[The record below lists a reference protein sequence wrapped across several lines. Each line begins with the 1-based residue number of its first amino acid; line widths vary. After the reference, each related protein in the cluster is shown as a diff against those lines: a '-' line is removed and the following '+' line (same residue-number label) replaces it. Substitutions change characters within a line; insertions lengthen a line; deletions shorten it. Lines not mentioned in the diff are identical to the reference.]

1 MTGPRAGRRS
11 SAQDGTGRLVLVG
24 TPLGNAS
31 DLSPRA
37 ARAIQ
42 EADVVACEDT
52 RHTRKL
58 LAVAGIET
66 KAPLLSLHQHN
77 EQARAEELVERIRGG
92 ATVAL
97 VTDAG
102 MPAVSDPGERVVRTV
117 LDAGLHVDVVPGPSA
132 VTAALAVSGLPTERF
147 CFEGFL
153 PRKGGER
160 RDRLAQLA
168 TEPRTTVLY
177 EAPHRL
183 AATVADLAEACGP
196 DRRVALA
203 RELTKLFEE
212 TWRGTLTEA
221 IAHVEAVA
229 PRGEYT
235 IVLGGAPAPPAA
247 TEEDVA
253 DAVARHLA
261 AGLTRKDA
269 ASAAAQELGVPKRVA
284 YDAAN
289 RKR

>member
-1 MTGPRAGRRS
+1 M
-11 SAQDGTGRLVLVG
+11 TGRLILVG

-37 ARAIQ
+37 AQALRD
-42 EADVVACEDT
+42 ADVVACEDT
-52 RHTRKL
+52 RHSRKL

-66 KAPLLSLHQHN
+66 RGRLLSLHQHN
-77 EQARAEELVERIRGG
+77 EQARADELVERIRAG

-117 LDAGLHVDVVPGPSA
+117 LDAGLRVDVVPGPSA
-132 VTAALAVSGLPTERF
+132 VTTALAVSGLPTERF

-153 PRKGGER
+153 PRKGAER
-160 RDRLAQLA
+160 RDRLAELGA
-168 TEPRTTVLY
+168 EPRTTVLY

-183 AATVADLAEACGP
+183 AATVADLVEACGP
-196 DRRVALA
+196 DRPVALA

-212 TWRGTLTEA
+212 VWRGTLAEA
-221 IAHVEAVA
+221 AAHVEAVT

-235 IVLGGAPAPPAA
+235 IVVGGAPEPAPATEADVAA
-247 TEEDVA
+247 TVD
-253 DAVARHLA
+253 RHLA
-261 AGLTRKDA
+261 AGLSRKDA
-269 ASAAAQELGVPKRVA
+269 AAAAARELGVPRRVA
-284 YDAAN
+284 YEAAN
-289 RKR
+289 RER